1 MYRLAA
7 LALLA
12 TSVAAKGGCP
22 STSLTLEDW
31 VSLIGMTPTRE
42 ALCGDGLFAPS
53 PLLGCLASAI
63 QILLTLIESISPASF
78 ISPLFYFIIYFEF
91 IWLPL
96 LNECSDVLHLFL
108 ITY

>member
-12 TSVAAKGGCP
+12 TSVAAKDGCP

-42 ALCGDGLFAPS
+42 ALCGDGLFA
-53 PLLGCLASAI
+53 
-63 QILLTLIESISPASF
+63 SF
-78 ISPLFYFIIYFEF
+78 G
-91 IWLPL
+91 LPRFCHS
-96 LNECSDVLHLFL
+96 NIVDVD
-108 ITY
+108 